1 MFSSSIVKG
10 NIGVIHFGGGG
21 VTSIPAYQIP
31 FTLNSVLILSK
42 HYFIKNTYYH
52 HRVFVDTEGYEGYQ
66 RILKDTNASSWI
78 PNDTNAYPW

>member
-1 MFSSSIVKG
+1 MLGSKSYLEVVQVHRG
-10 NIGVIHFGGGG
+10 
-21 VTSIPAYQIP
+21 
-31 FTLNSVLILSK
+31 LILSK